1 VTSLS
6 SSTGRSASTS
16 TGRRSATGKAAL
28 AALAAGSLVMLTAC
42 GGDTQ
47 PATGAADTS
56 AAGGGAAAPKT
67 IAFSPLALKIP
78 AMKGLSEGVK
88 GYGSSKG
95 YEVIVQDP
103 NLDPQK
109 QVTDLQSVIET
120 GRVAGAWV
128 ISVQPSSLS
137 ALVKTAQAKKV
148 PLILNGTP
156 ADYGLA
162 GLEPLVSFSTIDYK
176 AQGTAIG
183 TELGTC
189 INEKLGGTAKVIFE
203 ENGPGTAG
211 KEDLESSA
219 KAALAATAPGAEI
232 VATVVIT
239 DRAKAQTDVGNAL
252 QGNPDVKAVLG
263 NNDEGALGALGAFA
277 AAGKELTCVTE
288 AGGNDEVLAAVKSGK
303 IYASVALQFQ
313 DDMAQSFD
321 TLVKMIDDPT
331 TTGVQ
336 LTVPQKIIKAGS

>member
-1 VTSLS
+1 VTSLIS
-6 SSTGRSASTS
+6 P
-16 TGRRSATGKAAL
+16 RRAAV
-28 AALAAGSLVMLTAC
+28 AAVAAGSLTLLAAC
-42 GGDTQ
+42 GSDGTQ
-47 PATGAADTS
+47 PATGAGSATS
-56 AAGGGAAAPKT
+56 AASGSTTKT

-88 GYGSSKG
+88 GYGASKG
-95 YEVIVQDP
+95 YEVLVQDP

-109 QVTDLQSVIET
+109 QVTDLQSVVET

-128 ISVQPSSLS
+128 IAVQPSSLS

-148 PLILNGTP
+148 PLILNGVP

-162 GLEPLVSFSTIDYK
+162 GLEPLVSFSTIDYT
-176 AQGTAIG
+176 AQGKAIG
-183 TELGTC
+183 EELGTC
-189 INEKLGGTAKVIFE
+189 INSKLGGTAEVLFE
-203 ENGPGTAG
+203 ENSPGTAG
-211 KEDLESSA
+211 KEPLETAA
-219 KAALAATAPGAEI
+219 KAALAATAPGAKI
-232 VATVVIT
+232 VTSVVVT

-252 QGNPDVKAVLG
+252 QGNPKVTAVLG

-277 AAGKELTCVTE
+277 AAGKKLTCVTE

-321 TLVKMIDDPT
+321 TLLKMIADPASP
-331 TTGVQ
+331 GVQ